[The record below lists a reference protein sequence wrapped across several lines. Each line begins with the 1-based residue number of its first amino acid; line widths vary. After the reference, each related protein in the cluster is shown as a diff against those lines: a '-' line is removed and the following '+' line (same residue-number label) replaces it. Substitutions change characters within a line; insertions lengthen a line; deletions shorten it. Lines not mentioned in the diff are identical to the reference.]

1 MASGALQDLT
11 SDFYC
16 QIFSL
21 MTLAQKSGAL
31 MKFVAY
37 TLQPLENQGRY

>member
-1 MASGALQDLT
+1 MASGALQDL
-11 SDFYC
+11 SSGFSC

-21 MTLAQKSGAL
+21 MKLAQKSGAL

-37 TLQPLENQGRY
+37 TLQ